1 MQWLI
6 HRLYIKDGYDIDGC
20 SWISVFKLLTL
31 AFWLPSCF
39 RQEGGWSAKL
49 WACRHHKRLTR
60 IFYITKLKPKR
71 LRWSV
76 PHGESF
82 FYFSDKSIKNAPQG
96 NKTSGTWI
104 SGSEPKQTAMSY
116 RSLSGGHL
124 AIKAATPLKIR
135 LISKCTVRISSKDY
149 NQQCGMKTIH

>member
-1 MQWLI
+1 MQWLT

-20 SWISVFKLLTL
+20 SRISVFKLLTL
-31 AFWLPSCF
+31 AFWLPSRF
-39 RQEGGWSAKL
+39 REGGWSAKL

-82 FYFSDKSIKNAPQG
+82 FYFSDKSIKNGPQG
-96 NKTSGTWI
+96 NETSGTWI
-104 SGSEPKQTAMSY
+104 SGSQPKQTAMSY

-124 AIKAATPLKIR
+124 AIKAATHLKIS
-135 LISKCTVRISSKDY
+135 LISKCTVWISSKGY